1 MPQGITEIQEIL
13 KSWLNPSIFTLDS
26 AEGVIVIG
34 LCVIIVYRITKN
46 LKDFVGWCIG
56 LLFIIQLGH
65 VLGFTVLNNYFPFR
79 DIFKFDVLAAPAQLF
94 AGTRFADWILY
105 IDAFM
110 QYIAK
115 VLTETFIKLFPS
127 MQRLFDAVFETMP
140 WQG

>member
-1 MPQGITEIQEIL
+1 MPQGVIEIHEML

-26 AEGVIVIG
+26 AEGVIVVG
-34 LCVIIVYRITKN
+34 LCIIIVYRVTRN
-46 LKDFVGWCIG
+46 LGDFIGWCIG
-56 LLFIIQLGH
+56 LLFVIQLGH

-94 AGTRFADWILY
+94 AGTRIADGILY
-105 IDAFM
+105 VDAFM

-115 VLTETFIKLFPS
+115 VLTETFINLFPS
-127 MQRLFDAVFETMP
+127 MKRIFDAVFETMP